1 MYLRHQ
7 FKRMRYFIH
16 LAYDGGPYVGWQ
28 IQPEGTTVQG
38 EINHALKI
46 LLKKDIETVG
56 CGRTDTGVHA
66 SDFYLHFDGDGALD
80 KAWLVYKLNQLLP
93 SSIAVFKCFPVSE
106 EHHARFSASSRS
118 YEYHLHLRKDPF
130 LNEFSVRCFYELN
143 LAAMNEAGAWLC
155 TQSDFASFCK
165 AGGNQNTTLCKV
177 TRCEFIQTD
186 HKVVFHVTA
195 DRFLRNMVRSMVGTL
210 VDLGRGKITL
220 EELQEIV
227 EKKNRSAAGTSM
239 AGNGLFLTQVTY
251 PFL

>member
-1 MYLRHQ
+1 
-7 FKRMRYFIH
+7 MRYFIH

-38 EINHALKI
+38 EINRVLKM
-46 LLKKDIETVG
+46 LLKKEVETVG

-66 SDFYLHFDGDGALD
+66 SDFFLHFDTDEALD
-80 KAWLVYKLNQLLP
+80 TEWLVYKMNQILP
-93 SSIAVFKCFPVSE
+93 LSIAIFKCFQVDE
-106 EHHARFSASSRS
+106 EHHARFSATSRS

-130 LNEFSVRCFYELN
+130 LNEFSVRCFYDLDID
-143 LAAMNEAGAWLC
+143 AMNEAGTWLC
-155 TQSDFASFCK
+155 SQSDFASFCK
-165 AGGNQNTTLCKV
+165 AGGNQNTTFCKV
-177 TRCEFIQTD
+177 TRCEFVQTH

-210 VDLGRGKITL
+210 VDLGRGKITF
-220 EELQEIV
+220 EELKEIV